1 MNQKNISIMSDSL
14 NYKEIL
20 TNFVKL
26 RLEYDKLLKE
36 LQSPSQENR
45 KNPKKFFETL
55 DGTEAE
61 YIDYLEQ
68 IKEILEL

>member
-1 MNQKNISIMSDSL
+1 MCNDL

-26 RLEYDKLLKE
+26 RLEYDKLLNE
-36 LQSPSQENR
+36 LRSPSQESKINQ
-45 KNPKKFFETL
+45 NNFFEKL
-55 DGTEAE
+55 NAVEVE

-68 IKEILEL
+68 IKKLLEI